1 MKRRW
6 TDRDGRAWS
15 VTLVE
20 GSSRGERPDPP
31 EEDAAAL
38 EFRSSGTTRTVPT
51 DRVGDLDAL
60 EDGELQ
66 DLLDRATEKDTDP
79 DEELRDAEGQEG
91 GEGARPARRGPG
103 PASPDAA
110 GRESAPHAD
119 PAEHG
124 PATSD

>member
-1 MKRRW
+1 MSRRW
-6 TDRDGRAWS
+6 TDRDGREWS
-15 VTLVE
+15 VTLVK
-20 GSSRGERPDPP
+20 GSSRGEPPDPA
-31 EEDAAAL
+31 EEDAAGL
-38 EFRSSGTTRTVPT
+38 EFRGGGSTLTVPT

-79 DEELRDAEGQEG
+79 DEQLRDAEG
-91 GEGARPARRGPG
+91 GEEERPGQRGPG
-103 PASPDAA
+103 IASPDAA

>member
-1 MKRRW
+1 MSRRW
-6 TDRDGRAWS
+6 TDRDGREWS

-20 GSSRGERPDPP
+20 GSPRGKPPDPA

-38 EFRSSGTTRTVPT
+38 EFRRGDSTRTVPT
-51 DRVGDLDAL
+51 DRVADLGAL

-66 DLLDRATEKDTDP
+66 DLLERALEKDTDP
-79 DEELRDAEGQEG
+79 DEELRDAESDG
-91 GEGARPARRGPG
+91 GARPARRGPG
-103 PASPDAA
+103 IASPDAA

-119 PAEHG
+119 PAKHG